1 MDDRGHPPLTGLDE
15 DHTLLIRTD
24 FTDDAGWVDALTR
37 ATARTEDGMVAALR
51 PVDDPRY
58 DGMTPEDAA
67 ELASHGDAVALLLAD
82 DETVTDDDER
92 TLCVVCADGFDES
105 FGRTFRVVPEEAW
118 SVETNLRLANIEF
131 AEFADTADAGDGV
144 FRGF

>member
-51 PVDDPRY
+51 PVDDSRY

-67 ELASHGDAVALLLAD
+67 ELASHGDTVALLLAD
-82 DETVTDDDER
+82 DETVTDEDER

-118 SVETNLRLANIEF
+118 SVETNLRLANMEF
-131 AEFADTADAGDGV
+131 AEFADTADAGD
-144 FRGF
+144 

>member
-15 DHTLLIRTD
+15 DHTLLVRTD
-24 FTDDAGWVDALTR
+24 FTDDGGWRDALAR
-37 ATARTEDGMVAALR
+37 ATAPTEDGMAAVLTA
-51 PVDDPRY
+51 VDDPRY
-58 DGMTPEDAA
+58 DGLTPAEAA
-67 ELASHGDAVALLLAD
+67 ELASQGDAVALMLAD
-82 DETVTDDDER
+82 DETVADDER

-105 FGRTFRVVPEEAW
+105 FGRSFRVLPEEAW
-118 SVETNLRLANIEF
+118 SVENNLRLANLEF